1 MSSSSRQTSAKASGS
16 STGARP
22 KSKKRNTTIEIDV
35 TPTPTPRPSTSS
47 SISRSPRS
55 PRKKCFADLRTRR
68 KSVKNSSNFV
78 YIQAILSFWRNWVFA
93 TKIKIENSRN
103 SINFWTIFLQ
113 PIISP
118 ARSGSPRKRPKKKGK
133 TLSLRKKL
141 RETVLEEGDDWRQTL
156 RQTEEKNRALQD
168 KLQVRT

>member
-1 MSSSSRQTSAKASGS
+1 MRQNLFTCKLSFYFNEIEFL
-16 STGARP
+16 RFLLQ
-22 KSKKRNTTIEIDV
+22 KSK
-35 TPTPTPRPSTSS
+35 
-47 SISRSPRS
+47 
-55 PRKKCFADLRTRR
+55 L
-68 KSVKNSSNFV
+68 KNST
-78 YIQAILSFWRNWVFA
+78 Q
-93 TKIKIENSRN
+93 T
-103 SINFWTIFLQ
+103 FLQ

>member
-1 MSSSSRQTSAKASGS
+1 MFTFKLFFHFDEIEFLLQ
-16 STGARP
+16 
-22 KSKKRNTTIEIDV
+22 KSK
-35 TPTPTPRPSTSS
+35 
-47 SISRSPRS
+47 
-55 PRKKCFADLRTRR
+55 L
-68 KSVKNSSNFV
+68 
-78 YIQAILSFWRNWVFA
+78 
-93 TKIKIENSRN
+93 KIPETQLIFER
-103 SINFWTIFLQ
+103 FFLQ

>member
-1 MSSSSRQTSAKASGS
+1 MQNTFHFNDIFFCYKTENSEKNNIEQFAK
-16 STGARP
+16 
-22 KSKKRNTTIEIDV
+22 
-35 TPTPTPRPSTSS
+35 
-47 SISRSPRS
+47 
-55 PRKKCFADLRTRR
+55 L
-68 KSVKNSSNFV
+68 
-78 YIQAILSFWRNWVFA
+78 LSFLR
-93 TKIKIENSRN
+93 
-103 SINFWTIFLQ
+103 FLQ

-168 KLQVRT
+168 KLQVRTQFINLTTF